1 MINRD
6 SFIKIVNELDE
17 FFNGEV
23 REAFEMLGI
32 YDNRIQDEMDKII
45 AAIDND
51 VDPLHLAQEDKF
63 ASFSGS
69 YLCEWLFGMSSF
81 NEECP
86 TGADLYDYICA
97 VYASHAEQVQQQRVN
112 EIKEVTKST
121 SNI

>member
-6 SFIKIVNELDE
+6 SFITIVSVLDE

-23 REAFEMLGI
+23 KEGFELLGI
-32 YDNRIQDEMDKII
+32 CDNRIQDEMDKIV

-51 VDPLHLAQEDKF
+51 VDPLHLAQKDNF
-63 ASFSGS
+63 TAWSGS
-69 YLCEWLFGMSSF
+69 YLYEWLFGDSSF
-81 NEECP
+81 NEECQ
-86 TGADLYDYICA
+86 TGADLYDYICT
-97 VYASHAEQVQQQRVN
+97 VYADHAEQLQQQRVN